1 MEKRPIVKKVKYCGV
16 NHLFMRTKEKD
27 YALIENEAD
36 VFGFPFFEDKLE
48 KLLPRDV
55 IAVASKATFD
65 EIKHWKDTLT
75 EYGKTDEVNDILS
88 GILESFTDR
97 NSRKLYLLNSRK
109 AKLINCWR
117 FWFCEDQDLNYE
129 IRKAISNVCKE
140 GISIEGVRTLKDL
153 LDRMDTME
161 HMPSSLWTVNW
172 VNRDA
177 VKITVRCEGDETDIF
192 LILI

>member
-1 MEKRPIVKKVKYCGV
+1 MEKRPIVKKVKYCGMD
-16 NHLFMRTKEKD
+16 HLFMRTNEKD
-27 YALIENEAD
+27 YALVTDRAD
-36 VFGFPFFEDKLE
+36 KAGYPFFDGKLE
-48 KLLPRDV
+48 TLLPRDV

-65 EIKHWKDTLT
+65 EIKHWKDTLAA
-75 EYGKTDEVNDILS
+75 YGKTGEENDILT

-129 IRKAISNVCKE
+129 IRKAISNVCRE

-161 HMPSSLWTVNW
+161 RMPSSLWTVNW

-177 VKITVRCEGDETDIF
+177 AKITVRCEGDETDIF